1 MRTGSLV
8 IKVQA
13 ALRDN
18 ITGIDRRK
26 PLKIPGK
33 YLLQSRFP
41 LVYSAFRFQR
51 HEYRFET
58 GF

>member
-1 MRTGSLV
+1 V